1 MSVKTDPASA
11 EIPSAEVFVP
21 AAILDPDF
29 PGLRAV
35 PGQPLSSVQFVAS
48 DQSVPTGSSVPS
60 DQSVP
65 CDQSVPGDISVAPD
79 ISAVPG
85 LRAVPGQPLSSVQF
99 VAPDQPVPTGSSVPS
114 DQSVPCDQSVP
125 GDISVAPDI
134 SAVPGLRA
142 APGQPL
148 SCVQSVLS
156 GQPDP
161 CDLPGTPGTP
171 GTPGQPVAPDI
182 SAAPVRPA
190 SPAQGA
196 IAGRPAVPG
205 CGAVCTDGAGSSGAP
220 SSAAGVPPSFGTFAL
235 AVYPFLE
242 LQPFHRAYY
251 RVLEAFAAGRIRRLI
266 VTMPP
271 QHGKSVGATTLLPA
285 YVLGLDPDLR
295 VAIASYSGALASKF
309 NRRVQRIIESREYAA
324 LFPATTIKQGAKPPG
339 YIRTADEV
347 EVIGRRGGLL
357 SVGREGALT
366 GNRVDCFIL
375 DDLYKDALEANSPIV
390 RANCWE
396 WYTSVVRT
404 RMHNASREL
413 IVFTRWHEEDLIG
426 TLAAREPVVEFTRWA
441 QLDGLSPDTWLHLNF
456 EALKTSPP
464 TEVDPRVPGE
474 ALWEGQQGRALLEA
488 KRRLDPLQ
496 FESMYQG
503 HPSSREGLLYGLNF
517 AEYDQLPHEIVRRAN
532 YTDTADTG
540 DDYLC
545 SLSYAVDA
553 DGVVYITDAVYSRE
567 PMEVTEPLVAGML
580 LRSDTRQAA
589 IESNNG
595 GRGFARSVQALAP
608 SVRIEWFH
616 QGANKEARIL
626 SNSATVLHL
635 VRFPRGWNLRWPEL
649 YAHLTTYRRR
659 FRANRWHD
667 AADVVT
673 GIVEREAPGRNRA
686 RVRGVRFL

>member
-29 PGLRAV
+29 PGLRA
-35 PGQPLSSVQFVAS
+35 
-48 DQSVPTGSSVPS
+48 
-60 DQSVP
+60 
-65 CDQSVPGDISVAPD
+65 
-79 ISAVPG
+79 
-85 LRAVPGQPLSSVQF
+85 
-99 VAPDQPVPTGSSVPS
+99 
-114 DQSVPCDQSVP
+114 
-125 GDISVAPDI
+125 
-134 SAVPGLRA
+134 

-161 CDLPGTPGTP
+161 SGSSVPCAQSVPCDQSVPGDISVAS
-171 GTPGQPVAPDI
+171 GQPVTPGLPAV
-182 SAAPVRPA
+182 SVRPV

-196 IAGRPAVPG
+196 IAGRPAVSG
-205 CGAVCTDGAGSSGAP
+205 YGAVCTDGAGPSGALP
-220 SSAAGVPPSFGTFAL
+220 SVAGVPPSFGAFAL

-309 NRRVQRIIESREYAA
+309 NRRVQRIVESREYAA

-339 YIRTADEV
+339 YIRTVDEV

-357 SVGREGALT
+357 SVGREGSLT

-456 EALKTSPP
+456 EALKTSSP

-553 DGVVYITDAVYSRE
+553 GVVYITDAVYSRE

-589 IESNNG
+589 VESNNG
-595 GRGFARSVQALAP
+595 GRGFARSLQALAP

-626 SNSATVLHL
+626 SNSATALHL

>member
-85 LRAVPGQPLSSVQF
+85 LRA
-99 VAPDQPVPTGSSVPS
+99 APV
-114 DQSVPCDQSVP
+114 
-125 GDISVAPDI
+125 
-134 SAVPGLRA
+134 
-142 APGQPL
+142 QPL

-161 CDLPGTPGTP
+161 CDLPGTPG
-171 GTPGQPVAPDI
+171 QSVAPDI
-182 SAAPVRPA
+182 SAAPVRPV

-220 SSAAGVPPSFGTFAL
+220 SSAAGVPPSLGAFAL

-441 QLDGLSPDTWLHLNF
+441 QLDGLS
-456 EALKTSPP
+456 
-464 TEVDPRVPGE
+464 
-474 ALWEGQQGRALLEA
+474 QGR
-488 KRRLDPLQ
+488 
-496 FESMYQG
+496 
-503 HPSSREGLLYGLNF
+503 PSSGEGLLYGLNF

-595 GRGFARSVQALAP
+595 GRGFARSVQAFAP

-635 VRFPRGWNLRWPEL
+635 VRFPRGWSLRWPEL

>member
-1 MSVKTDPASA
+1 MGSKFLQMVLKSKLSSA
-11 EIPSAEVFVP
+11 EADSAEVFVP
-21 AAILDPDF
+21 AGILAPDYPANSLAGEF
-29 PGLRAV
+29 LLRD
-35 PGQPLSSVQFVAS
+35 PLSGDPFSGESLSGESLSGAS
-48 DQSVPTGSSVPS
+48 FSGASFSGDLLPGEPLPGSEVLASGACGSGSASSGFAPS
-60 DQSVP
+60 DSVLP
-65 CDQSVPGDISVAPD
+65 NSAPSD
-79 ISAVPG
+79 FAPSGSALSGSALSGSALSGSARSASASFSSLSGVTSAV
-85 LRAVPGQPLSSVQF
+85 S
-99 VAPDQPVPTGSSVPS
+99 GS
-114 DQSVPCDQSVP
+114 
-125 GDISVAPDI
+125 A
-134 SAVPGLRA
+134 
-142 APGQPL
+142 
-148 SCVQSVLS
+148 
-156 GQPDP
+156 
-161 CDLPGTPGTP
+161 DLPPFE
-171 GTPGQPVAPDI
+171 Q
-182 SAAPVRPA
+182 
-190 SPAQGA
+190 
-196 IAGRPAVPG
+196 
-205 CGAVCTDGAGSSGAP
+205 
-220 SSAAGVPPSFGTFAL
+220 FAL
-235 AVYPFLE
+235 GVYPFLE

-251 RVLEAFAAGRIRRLI
+251 RVLEAFAAGRVRRLI

-285 YVLGLDPDLR
+285 YVLGLDPDQR

-324 LFPATTIKQGAKPPG
+324 FFPATTIKQGSKPPS

-347 EVIGRRGGLL
+347 EIIGCRGGLL
-357 SVGREGALT
+357 SVGREGSLT

-375 DDLYKDALEANSPIV
+375 DDLYKDALEANSPLI

-426 TLAAREPVVEFTRWA
+426 TLTAREPVAELKEWA
-441 QLDGLSPDTWLHLNF
+441 QLDGLPADTWLHLNF
-456 EALKTSPP
+456 EALKSSPP
-464 TEVDPRVPGE
+464 TGIDPRMPGE
-474 ALWEGQQGRALLEA
+474 ALWEQQQGRALLEA

-517 AEYDQLPHEIVRRAN
+517 AEYDDLPHEIVRRGN

-553 DGVVYITDAVYSRE
+553 DGAIYITDAVYTRE
-567 PMEVTEPLVAGML
+567 PMEVSEPLVAEML

-589 IESNNG
+589 VESNNG
-595 GRGFARSVQALAP
+595 GRGFARAVQSLSP
-608 SVRIEWFH
+608 GVRIEWFH
-616 QGANKEARIL
+616 QGGNKEARIL
-626 SNSATVLHL
+626 SNSATALHL
-635 VRFPRGWNLRWPEL
+635 LRWPRGWNFRWPEL

-673 GIVEREAPGRNRA
+673 GIVEREAADRSRS

>member
-1 MSVKTDPASA
+1 MGSKFLQMVLKSKLSSA
-11 EIPSAEVFVP
+11 EADSAEVFVP
-21 AAILDPDF
+21 AGILAPDYPANSLAGEF
-29 PGLRAV
+29 LLRD
-35 PGQPLSSVQFVAS
+35 PLSGESLSGESLSGAS
-48 DQSVPTGSSVPS
+48 FSGASFSGASFSGDLLPGELLPGSDVLASGACGSRACGSGSASSGFAPS
-60 DQSVP
+60 DSVLP
-65 CDQSVPGDISVAPD
+65 DSAPSD
-79 ISAVPG
+79 FAPSGSALSGSALSGSARSASASFSSLSGVTSAV
-85 LRAVPGQPLSSVQF
+85 
-99 VAPDQPVPTGSSVPS
+99 
-114 DQSVPCDQSVP
+114 
-125 GDISVAPDI
+125 
-134 SAVPGLRA
+134 
-142 APGQPL
+142 
-148 SCVQSVLS
+148 S
-156 GQPDP
+156 GPA
-161 CDLPGTPGTP
+161 DLPPFE
-171 GTPGQPVAPDI
+171 Q
-182 SAAPVRPA
+182 
-190 SPAQGA
+190 
-196 IAGRPAVPG
+196 
-205 CGAVCTDGAGSSGAP
+205 
-220 SSAAGVPPSFGTFAL
+220 FAL
-235 AVYPFLE
+235 GVYPFLE

-251 RVLEAFAAGRIRRLI
+251 RVLEAFAAGRVRRLI

-285 YVLGLDPDLR
+285 YVLGLDPDQR

-324 LFPATTIKQGAKPPG
+324 FFPATTIKQGSKPPS

-347 EVIGRRGGLL
+347 EIIGCRGGLL
-357 SVGREGALT
+357 SVGREGSLT

-375 DDLYKDALEANSPIV
+375 DDLYKDALEANSPLI

-426 TLAAREPVVEFTRWA
+426 TLTAREPVAELREWA
-441 QLDGLSPDTWLHLNF
+441 QLDGLPADTWLHLNF
-456 EALKTSPP
+456 EALKSSPP
-464 TEVDPRVPGE
+464 TGIDPRMPGA
-474 ALWEGQQGRALLEA
+474 ALWEQQQGRALLEA

-517 AEYDQLPHEIVRRAN
+517 AEYDDLPHEIVRRGN

-553 DGVVYITDAVYSRE
+553 DGAIYITDAVYTRE
-567 PMEVTEPLVAGML
+567 PMEVSEPLVAEML

-589 IESNNG
+589 VESNNG
-595 GRGFARSVQALAP
+595 GRGFARAVQSLSP
-608 SVRIEWFH
+608 GVRIEWFH
-616 QGANKEARIL
+616 QGGNKEARIL
-626 SNSATVLHL
+626 SNSATALHL
-635 VRFPRGWNLRWPEL
+635 LRWPRGWNFRWPEL

-673 GIVEREAPGRNRA
+673 GIVEREAADRSRS

>member
-21 AAILDPDF
+21 AAILEPDF

-48 DQSVPTGSSVPS
+48 
-60 DQSVP
+60 
-65 CDQSVPGDISVAPD
+65 
-79 ISAVPG
+79 
-85 LRAVPGQPLSSVQF
+85 
-99 VAPDQPVPTGSSVPS
+99 DQPVPTGSSVPS

-156 GQPDP
+156 GQPAP
-161 CDLPGTPGTP
+161 CDLPGTPGQP
-171 GTPGQPVAPDI
+171 STPGQSVAPDI

-205 CGAVCTDGAGSSGAP
+205 CGAVCTDGAGASGAP
-220 SSAAGVPPSFGTFAL
+220 SSAAGVPPSLGAFAL

-324 LFPATTIKQGAKPPG
+324 LFPATTIKQGAKTPG

-553 DGVVYITDAVYSRE
+553 DGVAYITDAVYSRE

-589 IESNNG
+589 VESNNG

-626 SNSATVLHL
+626 SNSATALHL

>member
-1 MSVKTDPASA
+1 MGSKFLQMVLKSKLSSA
-11 EIPSAEVFVP
+11 EADSAEVFVP
-21 AAILDPDF
+21 AGILAPDYPANSLAGEF
-29 PGLRAV
+29 LLRDSFSGESLSGESLSGESLPGESLAGDLL
-35 PGQPLSSVQFVAS
+35 PGSDVLTSGACGSRGCGSGSASSGFAPSDSVLPDSAPSDFAPSGSALSDSALSGSARSASASFSSLSGVTSSV
-48 DQSVPTGSSVPS
+48 
-60 DQSVP
+60 
-65 CDQSVPGDISVAPD
+65 
-79 ISAVPG
+79 
-85 LRAVPGQPLSSVQF
+85 
-99 VAPDQPVPTGSSVPS
+99 
-114 DQSVPCDQSVP
+114 
-125 GDISVAPDI
+125 
-134 SAVPGLRA
+134 
-142 APGQPL
+142 
-148 SCVQSVLS
+148 S
-156 GQPDP
+156 GPA
-161 CDLPGTPGTP
+161 DLPPFE
-171 GTPGQPVAPDI
+171 
-182 SAAPVRPA
+182 R
-190 SPAQGA
+190 
-196 IAGRPAVPG
+196 
-205 CGAVCTDGAGSSGAP
+205 
-220 SSAAGVPPSFGTFAL
+220 FAL
-235 AVYPFLE
+235 GVYPFLE

-251 RVLEAFAAGRIRRLI
+251 RVLEAFAAGRVRRLI

-285 YVLGLDPDLR
+285 YVLGLDPDQR

-324 LFPATTIKQGAKPPG
+324 FFPATTIKQGSKPPS

-347 EVIGRRGGLL
+347 EIIGCRGGLL
-357 SVGREGALT
+357 SVGREGSLT

-375 DDLYKDALEANSPIV
+375 DDLYKDALEANSPLI

-426 TLAAREPVVEFTRWA
+426 TLTAREPVAELKEWA
-441 QLDGLSPDTWLHLNF
+441 QLDGLPADTWLHLNF
-456 EALKTSPP
+456 EALKSSPP
-464 TEVDPRVPGE
+464 TGIDPRIPGE
-474 ALWEGQQGRALLEA
+474 ALWEQQQGRALLEA

-517 AEYDQLPHEIVRRAN
+517 AEYDDLPHEIVRRGN

-553 DGVVYITDAVYSRE
+553 DGAIYITDAVYTRE
-567 PMEVTEPLVAGML
+567 PMEVSEPLVAEML

-589 IESNNG
+589 VESNNG
-595 GRGFARSVQALAP
+595 GRGFARAVQSLAP
-608 SVRIEWFH
+608 GVRIEWFH
-616 QGANKEARIL
+616 QGGNKEARIL
-626 SNSATVLHL
+626 SNSATALHL
-635 VRFPRGWNLRWPEL
+635 LRWPRGWNFRWPEL

-673 GIVEREAPGRNRA
+673 GIVEREAADRSRG

>member
-1 MSVKTDPASA
+1 MGSKFLQMVLKSKLSSA
-11 EIPSAEVFVP
+11 EADSAEVFVP
-21 AAILDPDF
+21 AGILAPDYPANSLAGEF
-29 PGLRAV
+29 LLRD
-35 PGQPLSSVQFVAS
+35 PLSGDPFSGESLSGESLSGAS
-48 DQSVPTGSSVPS
+48 FSGASFSGDLLPGEPLPGSEVLASGACGSGSASSGFAPS
-60 DQSVP
+60 DSVLP
-65 CDQSVPGDISVAPD
+65 NSAPSD
-79 ISAVPG
+79 FAPSGSAPSGSALSGSALSGSARSASASFSSLSGVTSAV
-85 LRAVPGQPLSSVQF
+85 
-99 VAPDQPVPTGSSVPS
+99 
-114 DQSVPCDQSVP
+114 
-125 GDISVAPDI
+125 
-134 SAVPGLRA
+134 
-142 APGQPL
+142 
-148 SCVQSVLS
+148 S
-156 GQPDP
+156 GPA
-161 CDLPGTPGTP
+161 DLP
-171 GTPGQPVAPDI
+171 
-182 SAAPVRPA
+182 
-190 SPAQGA
+190 
-196 IAGRPAVPG
+196 
-205 CGAVCTDGAGSSGAP
+205 
-220 SSAAGVPPSFGTFAL
+220 SFERFAL
-235 AVYPFLE
+235 GVYPFLE

-251 RVLEAFAAGRIRRLI
+251 RVLEAFAAGRVRRLI

-285 YVLGLDPDLR
+285 YVLGLDPDQR

-324 LFPATTIKQGAKPPG
+324 FFPATTIKQGSKPPS

-347 EVIGRRGGLL
+347 EIIGCRGGLL
-357 SVGREGALT
+357 SVGREGSLT

-375 DDLYKDALEANSPIV
+375 DDLYKDALEANSPLI

-426 TLAAREPVVEFTRWA
+426 TLTAREPVAELREWA
-441 QLDGLSPDTWLHLNF
+441 QLDGLPADTWLHLNF
-456 EALKTSPP
+456 EALKSSPP
-464 TEVDPRVPGE
+464 TGIDPRMPGA
-474 ALWEGQQGRALLEA
+474 ALWEQQQGRALLEA

-517 AEYDQLPHEIVRRAN
+517 AEYDDLPHEIVRRGN

-553 DGVVYITDAVYSRE
+553 DGAIYITDAVYTRE
-567 PMEVTEPLVAGML
+567 PMEVSEPLVAEML

-589 IESNNG
+589 VESNNG
-595 GRGFARSVQALAP
+595 GRGFARAVQSLAP
-608 SVRIEWFH
+608 GVRIEWFH
-616 QGANKEARIL
+616 QGGNKEARIL
-626 SNSATVLHL
+626 SNSATALHL
-635 VRFPRGWNLRWPEL
+635 LRWPRGWNFRWPEL

-673 GIVEREAPGRNRA
+673 GIVEREAADRSRG

>member
-29 PGLRAV
+29 
-35 PGQPLSSVQFVAS
+35 
-48 DQSVPTGSSVPS
+48 
-60 DQSVP
+60 
-65 CDQSVPGDISVAPD
+65 
-79 ISAVPG
+79 PG

-309 NRRVQRIIESREYAA
+309 NRRVQRIIESREYSA

-553 DGVVYITDAVYSRE
+553 DWVVYITDAVYSRE